1 MDVELLRNFF
11 ISLGK
16 EGRKGG
22 REEERKSHCSIERIL
37 KYLLSAH
44 IVI

>member
-22 REEERKSHCSIERIL
+22 RKEERKKFAAL
-37 KYLLSAH
+37 
-44 IVI
+44 